1 MGGIGGGGGDLNV
14 GRAFEKTEYINYMNS
29 FKLFLVELVIV
40 SIFRN
45 RKIDFF
51 INFYSFILK
60 MDENKYNNI
69 YNAMSSNQSYQ
80 TYYINN
86 ISNNY
91 SNSTITQQQFNF
103 IKDDLIKYINK

>member
-1 MGGIGGGGGDLNV
+1 
-14 GRAFEKTEYINYMNS
+14 
-29 FKLFLVELVIV
+29 
-40 SIFRN
+40 
-45 RKIDFF
+45 
-51 INFYSFILK
+51 

-69 YNAMSSNQSYQ
+69 YNAMNSNQSYQ

-103 IKDDLIKYINK
+103 IKDDLIKLPIVEITGFAMSVAFIPEDGAIFS

>member
-1 MGGIGGGGGDLNV
+1 
-14 GRAFEKTEYINYMNS
+14 MNP
-29 FKLFLVELVIV
+29 FKLFFVGWVDCLLYLETEKLI
-40 SIFRN
+40 
-45 RKIDFF
+45 FF

-69 YNAMSSNQSYQ
+69 YNSMNSNQSYQ

-103 IKDDLIKYINK
+103 IKDDLIKYMNK

>member
-1 MGGIGGGGGDLNV
+1 
-14 GRAFEKTEYINYMNS
+14 
-29 FKLFLVELVIV
+29 
-40 SIFRN
+40 
-45 RKIDFF
+45 
-51 INFYSFILK
+51 
-60 MDENKYNNI
+60 MDENKYSNI

-103 IKDDLIKYINK
+103 IKDDLIKYMNK

>member
-1 MGGIGGGGGDLNV
+1 
-14 GRAFEKTEYINYMNS
+14 MNS
-29 FKLFLVELVIV
+29 FKLFFIGWAIV
-40 SIFRN
+40 FYLETEKLI
-45 RKIDFF
+45 FF
-51 INFYSFILK
+51 INFYLFILK
-60 MDENKYNNI
+60 MDENKYSNI

-103 IKDDLIKYINK
+103 IKDDLIKYMNK